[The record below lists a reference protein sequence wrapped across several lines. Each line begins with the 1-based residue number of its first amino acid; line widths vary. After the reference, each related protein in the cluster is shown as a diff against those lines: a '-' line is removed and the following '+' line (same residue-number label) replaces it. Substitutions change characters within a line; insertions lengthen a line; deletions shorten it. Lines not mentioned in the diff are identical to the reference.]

1 MSKERPLVLLG
12 ITGCI
17 AAYKA
22 GEIVRGLQKAGAR
35 VKVVMTEHG
44 THFVDPVTFRA
55 LTHEKVAVGLFD
67 DPSDPIHHISLAQE
81 CDVFLIAPC
90 TANVMAKVACG
101 IADDLLSTTALAT
114 TATLAIA
121 PAANVHMY
129 EATATQENMA
139 TLRRRGVRFIEGD
152 TGYLACGDVGRGR
165 LADPA
170 IVVRETL
177 ALLAERVGLDALR
190 LACEQ
195 HGEIPFTAVMEQ
207 IDAARTAA
215 EAAAAGA
222 PAAAPITS
230 LDCSGYSTE
239 GAASKDPSSTSVPA
253 ADFGGTAA
261 AAGTSADA
269 CVDASAATAAS
280 APDTPLSGAVADGA
294 ATMPAGALAGRTV
307 LVTAGPTVEPIDS
320 VRYISNYSSGKM
332 GYAIAE
338 AAAAA
343 GARVVLVSG
352 PVALSAPESV
362 EVVPVKTAR
371 DMLAAASSV
380 FPTADAAIFAA
391 AVADLRPANP
401 ADRKLKKG
409 RDDAALA
416 NVPLTENPDIL
427 ATLAAG
433 KRPDQY
439 VVGFA
444 AETDDVLMNAH
455 AKLKKKNAD
464 MIVANQVGDGL
475 AFGTDNNEVW
485 LVTEGDDVL
494 LPLMSKR
501 AVAERLVEVVA
512 AHLD

>member
-1 MSKERPLVLLG
+1 MSVERPCILVG
-12 ITGCI
+12 VTGCI

-22 GEIVRGLQKAGAR
+22 GEIVRGLQKAGVR

-129 EATATQENMA
+129 EAAATQENMA

-152 TGYLACGDVGRGR
+152 AGYLACGDVGRGR
-165 LADPA
+165 LADPTV
-170 IVVRETL
+170 IVRETL
-177 ALLAERVGLDALR
+177 GLLAERVGLDALR
-190 LACEQ
+190 EACEQ
-195 HGEIPFTAVMEQ
+195 HGEVPFAAVMEQ
-207 IDAARTAA
+207 ISAVSSRHPERCA
-215 EAAAAGA
+215 E
-222 PAAAPITS
+222 S
-230 LDCSGYSTE
+230 
-239 GAASKDPSSTSVPA
+239 
-253 ADFGGTAA
+253 
-261 AAGTSADA
+261 
-269 CVDASAATAAS
+269 AS
-280 APDTPLSGAVADGA
+280 APIPTDAPQPAAVADGA

-352 PVALSAPESV
+352 PVALAAPAGV

-371 DMLAAASSV
+371 DMLAAAASV
-380 FPTADAAIFAA
+380 FPAADAAIFAA
-391 AVADLRPANP
+391 AVADLRPTNP

-444 AETDDVLMNAH
+444 AETNDVLMNAH

-501 AVAERLVEVVA
+501 AVAERLMEVVA

>member
-1 MSKERPLVLLG
+1 MSVERPCVLVG
-12 ITGCI
+12 VTGCI

-22 GEIVRGLQKAGAR
+22 GEIVRGLQKAGVR

-55 LTHEKVAVGLFD
+55 LTHEKVAVDLFD

-129 EATATQENMA
+129 EAAATQENMA

-152 TGYLACGDVGRGR
+152 AGYLACGDVGRGR

-170 IVVRETL
+170 VIVRETL
-177 ALLAERVGLDALR
+177 GLLAERVGLDALR
-190 LACEQ
+190 EACEQ
-195 HGEIPFTAVMEQ
+195 HGEVPFAAVMEQ
-207 IDAARTAA
+207 ISAVSSRHPERCA
-215 EAAAAGA
+215 E
-222 PAAAPITS
+222 S
-230 LDCSGYSTE
+230 
-239 GAASKDPSSTSVPA
+239 
-253 ADFGGTAA
+253 
-261 AAGTSADA
+261 
-269 CVDASAATAAS
+269 AS
-280 APDTPLSGAVADGA
+280 APIPTDAPQPAAVADGA

-352 PVALSAPESV
+352 PVALAAPAGV

-371 DMLAAASSV
+371 DMLAAAASV
-380 FPTADAAIFAA
+380 FPAADAAIFAA

-444 AETDDVLMNAH
+444 AETNDVLMNAH
-455 AKLKKKNAD
+455 AKLQKKNAD

>member
-1 MSKERPLVLLG
+1 MSVERPCILVG
-12 ITGCI
+12 VTGCI

-22 GEIVRGLQKAGAR
+22 GEIVRGLQKAGVR

-67 DPSDPIHHISLAQE
+67 DPSDPIRHISLAQE

-129 EATATQENMA
+129 EAAATQENMA

-152 TGYLACGDVGRGR
+152 AGYLACGDVGRGR

-170 IVVRETL
+170 VIVRETL
-177 ALLAERVGLDALR
+177 GLLAERVGLDALR
-190 LACEQ
+190 EACEQ
-195 HGEIPFTAVMEQ
+195 HGEVPFAAVMDQ
-207 IDAARTAA
+207 ISAVSSRHPERCA
-215 EAAAAGA
+215 E
-222 PAAAPITS
+222 S
-230 LDCSGYSTE
+230 
-239 GAASKDPSSTSVPA
+239 
-253 ADFGGTAA
+253 
-261 AAGTSADA
+261 
-269 CVDASAATAAS
+269 AS
-280 APDTPLSGAVADGA
+280 APIPTDAPQPAAVADGA

-352 PVALSAPESV
+352 PVALAAPAGV

-371 DMLAAASSV
+371 DMLAAAASV
-380 FPTADAAIFAA
+380 FPAADAAIFAA
-391 AVADLRPANP
+391 AVADLRPTNP

-444 AETDDVLMNAH
+444 AETNDVLMNAH

-501 AVAERLVEVVA
+501 AVAERLMEVVA

>member
-1 MSKERPLVLLG
+1 MSVERPCILVG
-12 ITGCI
+12 VTGCI

-22 GEIVRGLQKAGAR
+22 GEIVRGLQKAGVR

-129 EATATQENMA
+129 EAAATQENMA
-139 TLRRRGVRFIEGD
+139 TLRRRGVRFIEGGA
-152 TGYLACGDVGRGR
+152 GYLACGDVGRGR

-170 IVVRETL
+170 VIVRETL

-190 LACEQ
+190 EACEQ
-195 HGEIPFTAVMEQ
+195 HGEVPFAAVMEQ
-207 IDAARTAA
+207 I
-215 EAAAAGA
+215 
-222 PAAAPITS
+222 S
-230 LDCSGYSTE
+230 
-239 GAASKDPSSTSVPA
+239 AASSRHPERCAES
-253 ADFGGTAA
+253 
-261 AAGTSADA
+261 
-269 CVDASAATAAS
+269 AS
-280 APDTPLSGAVADGA
+280 APIPTDAPQPGAVADGA

-352 PVALSAPESV
+352 PVALAAPAGV

-371 DMLAAASSV
+371 DMLAAAASV
-380 FPTADAAIFAA
+380 FPAADAAIFAA
-391 AVADLRPANP
+391 AVADLRPTNP

-444 AETDDVLMNAH
+444 AETNDVLMNAH
-455 AKLKKKNAD
+455 AKLQKKNAD

-494 LPLMSKR
+494 LPLMRKR

-512 AHLD
+512 AHLE

>member
-1 MSKERPLVLLG
+1 MSVERPCVLVG
-12 ITGCI
+12 VTGCI

-22 GEIVRGLQKAGAR
+22 GEIVRGLQKAGVR

-67 DPSDPIHHISLAQE
+67 DPSDPIRHISLAQE

-129 EATATQENMA
+129 EAAATQENMA

-152 TGYLACGDVGRGR
+152 AGYLACGDVGRGR

-170 IVVRETL
+170 VIVRETL
-177 ALLAERVGLDALR
+177 GLLAERVGLDALR
-190 LACEQ
+190 EACEQ
-195 HGEIPFTAVMEQ
+195 HGEVPFAAVMEQ
-207 IDAARTAA
+207 ISAVSSRHPERCA
-215 EAAAAGA
+215 E
-222 PAAAPITS
+222 S
-230 LDCSGYSTE
+230 
-239 GAASKDPSSTSVPA
+239 
-253 ADFGGTAA
+253 
-261 AAGTSADA
+261 
-269 CVDASAATAAS
+269 AS
-280 APDTPLSGAVADGA
+280 APIPTDAPQPAAVADGA

-320 VRYISNYSSGKM
+320 VRYISNYSSGKL

-352 PVALSAPESV
+352 PVALAAPAGV

-371 DMLAAASSV
+371 DMLAAAASV
-380 FPTADAAIFAA
+380 FPAADAAIFAA
-391 AVADLRPANP
+391 AVADLRPTNP

-444 AETDDVLMNAH
+444 AETNDVLMNAH
-455 AKLKKKNAD
+455 AKLKKKSAD

-501 AVAERLVEVVA
+501 AVAERLMEVVA

>member
-1 MSKERPLVLLG
+1 MSVERPCVLVG
-12 ITGCI
+12 VTGCI

-22 GEIVRGLQKAGAR
+22 GEIVRGLQKAGVR

-129 EATATQENMA
+129 EAAATQENMV

-152 TGYLACGDVGRGR
+152 AGYLACGDTGRGR

-170 IVVRETL
+170 VIVRETL
-177 ALLAERVGLDALR
+177 GLLAERVGLDALR
-190 LACEQ
+190 EACEQ
-195 HGEIPFTAVMEQ
+195 YGEVPFTTVMEQ
-207 IDAARTAA
+207 INAVSSRHPERCA
-215 EAAAAGA
+215 E
-222 PAAAPITS
+222 S
-230 LDCSGYSTE
+230 
-239 GAASKDPSSTSVPA
+239 
-253 ADFGGTAA
+253 
-261 AAGTSADA
+261 
-269 CVDASAATAAS
+269 AS
-280 APDTPLSGAVADGA
+280 APIPTDTPLPAAVADGA

-352 PVALSAPESV
+352 PVALAAPAGV

-371 DMLAAASSV
+371 DMLAAAASV
-380 FPTADAAIFAA
+380 FPAADAAIFAA
-391 AVADLRPANP
+391 AVADLRPTNP

-444 AETDDVLMNAH
+444 AETNDVLMNAH

>member
-1 MSKERPLVLLG
+1 MSVERPCILVG
-12 ITGCI
+12 VTGCI

-22 GEIVRGLQKAGAR
+22 GEVVRGLQKAGVR

-129 EATATQENMA
+129 EAAATQENMV

-152 TGYLACGDVGRGR
+152 AGYLACGDTGRGR

-170 IVVRETL
+170 VIVRETL
-177 ALLAERVGLDALR
+177 GLLAERVGLDALR
-190 LACEQ
+190 EACEQ
-195 HGEIPFTAVMEQ
+195 YGEVPFTTVMEQ
-207 IDAARTAA
+207 INAVSSRHPERCA
-215 EAAAAGA
+215 E
-222 PAAAPITS
+222 S
-230 LDCSGYSTE
+230 
-239 GAASKDPSSTSVPA
+239 
-253 ADFGGTAA
+253 
-261 AAGTSADA
+261 
-269 CVDASAATAAS
+269 AS
-280 APDTPLSGAVADGA
+280 APIPTDTPLPAAVADGA

-352 PVALSAPESV
+352 PVALAAPAGV

-371 DMLAAASSV
+371 DMLAAAASV
-380 FPTADAAIFAA
+380 FPAADAAIFAA
-391 AVADLRPANP
+391 AVADLRPTNP

-444 AETDDVLMNAH
+444 AETNDVLMNAH
-455 AKLKKKNAD
+455 AKLQKKNAD

-512 AHLD
+512 AHLE

>member
-1 MSKERPLVLLG
+1 MSVERPCILVG
-12 ITGCI
+12 VTGCI

-22 GEIVRGLQKAGAR
+22 GEIVRGLQKAGVR

-67 DPSDPIHHISLAQE
+67 DPSDPIRHISLAQE

-129 EATATQENMA
+129 EAAATQENMA

-152 TGYLACGDVGRGR
+152 AGYLACGDVGRGR

-170 IVVRETL
+170 VIVRETL
-177 ALLAERVGLDALR
+177 GLLAERVGLDALR
-190 LACEQ
+190 EACEQ
-195 HGEIPFTAVMEQ
+195 HGEVPFAAVMEQ
-207 IDAARTAA
+207 ISAVSSRHPERCA
-215 EAAAAGA
+215 E
-222 PAAAPITS
+222 S
-230 LDCSGYSTE
+230 
-239 GAASKDPSSTSVPA
+239 
-253 ADFGGTAA
+253 
-261 AAGTSADA
+261 
-269 CVDASAATAAS
+269 AS
-280 APDTPLSGAVADGA
+280 APIPTDAPQPAAVADGA

-352 PVALSAPESV
+352 PVALAAPAGV

-371 DMLAAASSV
+371 DMLAAAASA
-380 FPTADAAIFAA
+380 FPAADAAIFAA
-391 AVADLRPANP
+391 AVADLRPTNP

-444 AETDDVLMNAH
+444 AETNDVLMNAH

-501 AVAERLVEVVA
+501 AVAERLMEVVA

>member
-1 MSKERPLVLLG
+1 MSVERPCILVG
-12 ITGCI
+12 VTGCI

-22 GEIVRGLQKAGAR
+22 GEIVRGLQKAGVR

-129 EATATQENMA
+129 EAAATQENMA

-152 TGYLACGDVGRGR
+152 AGYLACGDVGRGR

-170 IVVRETL
+170 VIVRETL
-177 ALLAERVGLDALR
+177 GLLAERVGLDALR
-190 LACEQ
+190 EACEQ
-195 HGEIPFTAVMEQ
+195 HGEVPFAAVMEQ
-207 IDAARTAA
+207 ISAVSSRHPERCA
-215 EAAAAGA
+215 E
-222 PAAAPITS
+222 S
-230 LDCSGYSTE
+230 
-239 GAASKDPSSTSVPA
+239 
-253 ADFGGTAA
+253 
-261 AAGTSADA
+261 
-269 CVDASAATAAS
+269 AS
-280 APDTPLSGAVADGA
+280 APIPTDAPQPGAVADGA

-352 PVALSAPESV
+352 PVALAAPAGV

-371 DMLAAASSV
+371 DMLAAAASV
-380 FPTADAAIFAA
+380 FPAADAAIFAA
-391 AVADLRPANP
+391 AVADLRPTNP

-444 AETDDVLMNAH
+444 AETNDVLMNAH
-455 AKLKKKNAD
+455 AKLQKKNAD

-485 LVTEGDDVL
+485 LVTEGDEVL

>member
-1 MSKERPLVLLG
+1 MSVERPCILVG
-12 ITGCI
+12 VTGCI

-22 GEIVRGLQKAGAR
+22 GEIVRGLQKAGVR

-67 DPSDPIHHISLAQE
+67 DPSDPIRHISLAQE

-129 EATATQENMA
+129 EAAATQENMA

-152 TGYLACGDVGRGR
+152 AGYLACGDVGRGR

-170 IVVRETL
+170 VIVRETL
-177 ALLAERVGLDALR
+177 GLLAERVGLDALR
-190 LACEQ
+190 EACEQ
-195 HGEIPFTAVMEQ
+195 HGEVPFAAVMEQ
-207 IDAARTAA
+207 ISAVSSRHPERCA
-215 EAAAAGA
+215 E
-222 PAAAPITS
+222 S
-230 LDCSGYSTE
+230 
-239 GAASKDPSSTSVPA
+239 
-253 ADFGGTAA
+253 
-261 AAGTSADA
+261 
-269 CVDASAATAAS
+269 AS
-280 APDTPLSGAVADGA
+280 APIPTDAPQPAAVADGA
-294 ATMPAGALAGRTV
+294 ATMPAGSLAGRTV

-352 PVALSAPESV
+352 PVALAAPAGV

-371 DMLAAASSV
+371 DMLAAAASV
-380 FPTADAAIFAA
+380 FPAADAAIFAA
-391 AVADLRPANP
+391 AVADLRPTNP

-444 AETDDVLMNAH
+444 AETNDVLMNAH

-501 AVAERLVEVVA
+501 AVAERLMEVVA

>member
-1 MSKERPLVLLG
+1 MSVERPCILVG
-12 ITGCI
+12 VTGCI

-22 GEIVRGLQKAGAR
+22 GEIVRGLQKAGVR

-129 EATATQENMA
+129 EAAATQENMV

-152 TGYLACGDVGRGR
+152 AGYLACGDTGRGR

-170 IVVRETL
+170 VIVRETL
-177 ALLAERVGLDALR
+177 GLLAERVGLDALR
-190 LACEQ
+190 EACEQ
-195 HGEIPFTAVMEQ
+195 YGEVPFTTVMEQ
-207 IDAARTAA
+207 INAVSSRHPERCA
-215 EAAAAGA
+215 E
-222 PAAAPITS
+222 S
-230 LDCSGYSTE
+230 
-239 GAASKDPSSTSVPA
+239 
-253 ADFGGTAA
+253 
-261 AAGTSADA
+261 
-269 CVDASAATAAS
+269 AS
-280 APDTPLSGAVADGA
+280 APIPTDTPLPAAVADGA

-352 PVALSAPESV
+352 PVALAAPAGV

-371 DMLAAASSV
+371 DMLAAAASV
-380 FPTADAAIFAA
+380 FPAADAAIFAA
-391 AVADLRPANP
+391 AVADLRPTNP

-444 AETDDVLMNAH
+444 AETNDVLMNAH
-455 AKLKKKNAD
+455 AKLQKKNAD

-512 AHLD
+512 AHLE

>member
-1 MSKERPLVLLG
+1 MSMECPCVLVG
-12 ITGCI
+12 VTGCI

-22 GEIVRGLQKAGAR
+22 CEIVRGLQKAGVR

-129 EATATQENMA
+129 EAAATQANMA
-139 TLRRRGVRFIEGD
+139 TLRSRGVRFIEGD

-170 IVVRETL
+170 LIVRETL
-177 ALLAERVGLDALR
+177 ALVAERVGEEALR
-190 LACEQ
+190 AACERY
-195 HGEIPFTAVMEQ
+195 GEVPFASVLGQVNAACETVAPAEEADVPAGVETGPNDATAS
-207 IDAARTAA
+207 R
-215 EAAAAGA
+215 AAAN
-222 PAAAPITS
+222 AATS
-230 LDCSGYSTE
+230 G
-239 GAASKDPSSTSVPA
+239 V
-253 ADFGGTAA
+253 
-261 AAGTSADA
+261 ADA
-269 CVDASAATAAS
+269 
-280 APDTPLSGAVADGA
+280 PQPGAVADGA
-294 ATMPAGALAGRTV
+294 AAMPAGALAGRTV
-307 LVTAGPTVEPIDS
+307 LVTAGPTVEPIDA

-352 PVALSAPESV
+352 PVAFAAPAGV

-371 DMLAAASSV
+371 DMLAAASEV
-380 FPTADAAIFAA
+380 FPAADAAIFAA

-433 KRPDQY
+433 KRPGQY

-444 AETDDVLMNAH
+444 AETNDVLMNAH
-455 AKLKKKNAD
+455 AKLVKKNAD

-475 AFGTDNNEVW
+475 AFGTDDDEVW
-485 LVTEGDDVL
+485 LVTADDEVL

-501 AVAERLVEVVA
+501 AVAGRLVEVVA
-512 AHLD
+512 AHLA